1 MFGAITQH
9 FAFCVCK
16 TQFMWNWSIW
26 EIAKFGSWWLL
37 TILVGYFQL
46 FLSFNN
52 SSARRFSALV
62 SFIMPFPF
70 GNSFVVFLYPLCF
83 YCSAS
88 FCLLQVIFYGCH
100 QKHVKPVTTDV
111 TWQKRG
117 LCWAREQLSLLPPP
131 PVASAVG
138 PSDFDMLFPG
148 GVVFYHYTTWDNLRG
163 ILATQTILPSP
174 PHPATPGRF
183 RGSSLKNGVVFLTRM
198 DPTNSKRAIAYNN
211 YRWLSL
217 NNSKVGSVLE
227 IVF

>member
-9 FAFCVCK
+9 FAFCICK

-70 GNSFVVFLYPLCF
+70 GNSFVVSLYPLYF

-88 FCLLQVIFYGCH
+88 FCPLQVICYGCH
-100 QKHVKPVTTDV
+100 QKHVYVKPVTTDV

-117 LCWAREQLSLLPPP
+117 LCWASQQLSLLPPP
-131 PVASAVG
+131 PVASAVV

-211 YRWLSL
+211 YRWL
-217 NNSKVGSVLE
+217 
-227 IVF
+227 